1 MIFSVVRTGKK
12 RMDLPSQI
20 NTTSLDYWMNWR
32 FLLCSICV
40 FGSIILAFV
49 LIWKYDTSHDLETYK
64 EGNQQKKAS
73 SLYECEAWMPCVKE
87 IHPAWLLA
95 FRIISF
101 CLLLTACTADVV
113 QQGTE
118 LFYYYTQWTFTLVIF
133 YFAFGSL
140 FSVYGLF
147 RYNKMYTSYS
157 LNANEQQAIY
167 APLNHQDLESASNHQ
182 EGSCFLLSPEFWGYV
197 FQIVFQMT
205 AGAVMLTDFVYWI
218 VIVPFLT
225 LVDYPMNFLTV
236 LAHSLNLVF
245 LLGDTLFNSL
255 RFPWHRISYFIFL
268 TAFYVLF
275 EWVVHAFVNTWW
287 PYPFLDLAMDL
298 APLWYVIVALL
309 HLPCYAIFALVV
321 ELKYRILGRWF
332 PESYRRLR

>member
-1 MIFSVVRTGKK
+1 MFNMCLWFHNFS
-12 RMDLPSQI
+12 
-20 NTTSLDYWMNWR
+20 
-32 FLLCSICV
+32 
-40 FGSIILAFV
+40 IL
-49 LIWKYDTSHDLETYK
+49 SDLEVWQLTWLRNLQRGK
-64 EGNQQKKAS
+64 PTKKGFFIVWMWSMDAMCEGDT
-73 SLYECEAWMPCVKE
+73 PCLVTGFQNHF
-87 IHPAWLLA
+87 ILLA
-95 FRIISF
+95 FNRLHCWCCSTRDWLI
-101 CLLLTACTADVV
+101 LLLYSVDFYTGYLLFCVV
-113 QQGTE
+113 LQ
-118 LFYYYTQWTFTLVIF
+118 
-133 YFAFGSL
+133 FGSV

-147 RYNKMYTSYS
+147 RYNKMFTAYS
-157 LNANEQQAIY
+157 LYGNEQQAIY
-167 APLNHQDLESASNHQ
+167 APLNPQDLESASNQQ
-182 EGSCFLLSPEFWGYV
+182 EGSCFLLSAEFWCYV

-245 LLGDTLFNSL
+245 LLGDTALNSL

-268 TAFYVLF
+268 TAFYVIF

-287 PYPFLDLAMDL
+287 PYPFLDLSMDL
-298 APLWYVIVALL
+298 APLWYLIVALL